1 MRIHSIN
8 LSKDSSESNDWYLIE
23 VIAFI
28 LRYLKNEL
36 IKRLSMAG
44 ISLKSEDFHWVITV
58 PAIWQVKG
66 KQMMRE
72 AGHLVHNNCL
82 YQLTIMYIL

>member
-28 LRYLKNEL
+28 LHYLKDEL
-36 IKRLSMAG
+36 MKCISMAG
-44 ISLKSEDFHWVITV
+44 ISLTTEDFHWVITV
-58 PAIWQVKG
+58 PAIWQAKG

-72 AGHLVHNNCL
+72 AGYLVHIVYSDKLLC
-82 YQLTIMYIL
+82 IYI

>member
-28 LRYLKNEL
+28 LRHLKDEL
-36 IKRLSMAG
+36 MKCISMAG
-44 ISLKSEDFHWVITV
+44 ISLTTADFHWVITV
-58 PAIWQVKG
+58 PAIWQAKG

-72 AGHLVHNNCL
+72 AGYLVHIVYSDKL
-82 YQLTIMYIL
+82 YIMYI